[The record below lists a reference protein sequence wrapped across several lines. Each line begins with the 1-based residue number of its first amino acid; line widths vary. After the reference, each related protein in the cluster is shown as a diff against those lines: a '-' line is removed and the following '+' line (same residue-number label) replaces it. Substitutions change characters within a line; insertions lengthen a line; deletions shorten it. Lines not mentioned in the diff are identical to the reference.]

1 MSHRGLR
8 KPPSRK
14 SLRPRNH
21 SFPPRPASDSS
32 GVLSSDGL
40 TDLRATPRRSSQP
53 SQAGVHAE
61 DESSQQAPE
70 LAQHDRGHHGD
81 HDGHDASR
89 ARAHDVR
96 EDAQARPA
104 HLDHEDPVAEAFF
117 RHPDKPVIDVWED
130 GPIIHTMSRGSR
142 RAMFT
147 SIGIFAISMLGIGA
161 YSAYHNL
168 IMPAPVELAGSSPIE
183 PTLPLAPEPAPIAQA
198 QLAPSRVAPPPLA
211 AASGNPGASM
221 PRGEAE
227 SAPTQAASEPAPAAD
242 PRPTVQPAAPAAAP
256 TEPAVAVAAG
266 SDSPDG
272 VAASGDHA
280 RPTYDELLAVGRS
293 FSKRNRRTEAVE
305 AFQRALI
312 QSPEA
317 STALSGLG
325 YVYLNAAENR
335 RAQEYAER
343 AVGADAS
350 NAEGWIVLG
359 AARELLGDKSGAM
372 AAYRKC
378 VEQGKGAYLLQCR
391 QVVR

>member
-1 MSHRGLR
+1 VEDDASRHEARG
-8 KPPSRK
+8 
-14 SLRPRNH
+14 
-21 SFPPRPASDSS
+21 
-32 GVLSSDGL
+32 
-40 TDLRATPRRSSQP
+40 
-53 SQAGVHAE
+53 
-61 DESSQQAPE
+61 
-70 LAQHDRGHHGD
+70 LAQHDGADHHTDHGEHGD
-81 HDGHDASR
+81 RNGHEASHAHAHDG
-89 ARAHDVR
+89 R
-96 EDAQARPA
+96 EDLKVRPM

-198 QLAPSRVAPPPLA
+198 QLAPSPVAPSPLA
-211 AASGNPGASM
+211 AASGTPGASIT
-221 PRGEAE
+221 RGEDD
-227 SAPTQAASEPAPAAD
+227 SASTQAASTAGPAAVAQAPAAA
-242 PRPTVQPAAPAAAP
+242 PRATVQPAAPP
-256 TEPAVAVAAG
+256 ERAVAVAAG
-266 SDSPDG
+266 TDSPAS
-272 VAASGDHA
+272 VATSGDHA

-343 AVGADAS
+343 AVEADAS